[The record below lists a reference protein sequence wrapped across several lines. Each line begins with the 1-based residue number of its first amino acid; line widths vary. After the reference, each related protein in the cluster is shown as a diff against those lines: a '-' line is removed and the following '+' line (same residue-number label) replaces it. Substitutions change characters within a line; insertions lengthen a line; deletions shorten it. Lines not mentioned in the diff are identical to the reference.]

1 MKRHLTADHFS
12 WDCFLVHHAWSRVPK
27 RDYSYGEGMEGVED
41 MEDME
46 DMEGMEGVIRRSTM

>member
-1 MKRHLTADHFS
+1 
-12 WDCFLVHHAWSRVPK
+12 VHHAWSRVPK